1 VTRLPR
7 RILPTGL
14 GSLAGLAC
22 AACCVLPLLLAA
34 GVLGGTGWAA
44 AGRYLPGVALGLVAT
59 AGLAWWWARRRRVH
73 ATGCAGGGCSC
84 PSS

>member
-1 VTRLPR
+1 VTRLLR

-14 GSLAGLAC
+14 GSLAGVAC
-22 AACCVLPLLLAA
+22 AACCAIPLLIAA

-44 AGRYLPGVALGLVAT
+44 TGRFMPGVAIGLAAT
-59 AGLAWWWARRRRVH
+59 AGLAWWWARTRRIH

-84 PSS
+84 SSS